1 MSTPQSVAG
10 KGFLAYLRKQERTA
24 QDKPRIGKNV
34 SLKDEV
40 VHLGQDPFL
49 AFPETDFSDI
59 SIAKDNKPE
68 LRNQLIGFFG
78 PFGALPLNT
87 TEEVARWVNA
97 GDTAFVRFTDIFAT
111 RFQSLY
117 FRAWADARAITQF
130 DHDDGDRFSEY
141 VAALI
146 GKGTPAW
153 QRRTKHVNDINSLAM
168 APLALG
174 RIKSPLR
181 LQQMLQYDLK
191 ADVHVEEH
199 VPTWITFET
208 DSLNKLGMQGST
220 LGRDCIVGGRVQSV
234 NEKVK
239 IHIRTQTLSEYR
251 SYLPGGA
258 AYLRLK
264 DIVTEYLNQTFE
276 VAVALSLPADQ
287 MAPAVIGQSAEL
299 GWMATLTP
307 KEAANESIPEYLPA
321 ATYQLHDAA

>member
-1 MSTPQSVAG
+1 VRPKTSRA
-10 KGFLAYLRKQERTA
+10 LART
-24 QDKPRIGKNV
+24 
-34 SLKDEV
+34 S
-40 VHLGQDPFL
+40 
-49 AFPETDFSDI
+49 FSDI
-59 SIAKDNKPE
+59 DIAKDGKPE
-68 LRNQLIGFFG
+68 LRNQIIGFFG
-78 PFGALPLNT
+78 PYGALPLNT
-87 TEEVARWVNA
+87 TEEVARWVND
-97 GDTAFVRFTDIFAT
+97 GDIAFVRFTDIFAT

-130 DHDDGDRFSEY
+130 DHDDGDRFSTY

-153 QRRTKHVNDINSLAM
+153 QRRTQYVDDINSLAM
-168 APLALG
+168 APLAMG

-181 LQQMLQYDLK
+181 LQQMLAYDLG

-199 VPTWITFET
+199 VPTWIMFEA
-208 DSLNKLGMQGST
+208 DSLNMLGMQGST
-220 LGRDCIVGGRVQSV
+220 LGRDAIVGGRVQSV
-234 NEKVK
+234 NEKIK
-239 IHIRTQTLSEYR
+239 INIRTKTLAEYR
-251 SYLPGGA
+251 TYLPGGA

-264 DIVTEYLNQTFE
+264 DIVTEYLSQTFE

-307 KEAANESIPEYLPA
+307 QDPANTPKTYLPA